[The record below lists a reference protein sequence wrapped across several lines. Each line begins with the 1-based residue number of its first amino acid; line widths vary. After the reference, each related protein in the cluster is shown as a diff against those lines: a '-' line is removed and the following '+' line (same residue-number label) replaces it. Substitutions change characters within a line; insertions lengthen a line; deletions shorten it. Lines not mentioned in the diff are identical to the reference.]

1 MRPSKNVKKTNLY
14 FMHFPNFVNRI
25 HRRHLKNFTYHYF
38 KTAYCILP
46 ESGKYYDLRRFQAIS
61 RKLTSGKT

>member
-1 MRPSKNVKKTNLY
+1 
-14 FMHFPNFVNRI
+14 MHFLNFVNRI

-46 ESGKYYDLRRFQAIS
+46 ESDELYDLRRFQAIS
-61 RKLTSGKT
+61 RKLTF